1 MQRRRHPLVPPAV
14 LTAMLNAMQFSS
26 NIAIAPRRSI
36 LRTHLL
42 SRSSN
47 PWRAPSI
54 ARSPLIQSP
63 FVRLASSIP
72 DPTPVTNVEP
82 IAVPQ
87 DGFNTS
93 LDSVTTSD
101 FSSVTEH
108 IGYLKDLGL
117 DYGWGP
123 TAFVETLL
131 EHVHVW
137 TGTPWW
143 ASIVLTAV
151 FVRLVMFKAY
161 VNASD
166 TSARLAIITPLVK
179 PIQARISAAK
189 AARDRQAMLAA
200 TAEIQDTYRSAGVQ
214 LWRLAVPMLQIPLGF
229 GTFRLMRGMADLPVP
244 GLDTQGLLWLQD
256 LTLSDPL
263 FILPIVTAGAFHYT
277 FKVGYF
283 Q

>member
-1 MQRRRHPLVPPAV
+1 
-14 LTAMLNAMQFSS
+14 
-26 NIAIAPRRSI
+26 
-36 LRTHLL
+36 
-42 SRSSN
+42 
-47 PWRAPSI
+47 
-54 ARSPLIQSP
+54 
-63 FVRLASSIP
+63 
-72 DPTPVTNVEP
+72 
-82 IAVPQ
+82 
-87 DGFNTS
+87 
-93 LDSVTTSD
+93 
-101 FSSVTEH
+101 
-108 IGYLKDLGL
+108 
-117 DYGWGP
+117 
-123 TAFVETLL
+123 
-131 EHVHVW
+131 
-137 TGTPWW
+137 
-143 ASIVLTAV
+143 
-151 FVRLVMFKAY
+151 MFKAY

-200 TAEIQDTYRSAGVQ
+200 TAEIQDMYRSAGVQ

>member
-1 MQRRRHPLVPPAV
+1 MLIAV
-14 LTAMLNAMQFSS
+14 QFSS
-26 NIAIAPRRSI
+26 GIAGAPPRSN
-36 LRTHLL
+36 LRTHLPPCSSIL
-42 SRSSN
+42 WRTPNRSENS
-47 PWRAPSI
+47 
-54 ARSPLIQSP
+54 LIDSP
-63 FVRLASSIP
+63 FVRLASTIP
-72 DPTPVTNVEP
+72 NPSLVANVEP

-87 DGFNTS
+87 DDLNTS

-101 FSSVTEH
+101 FTPVTEH
-108 IGYLKDLGL
+108 IGYLKELGL

-151 FVRLVMFKAY
+151 FVRLVMLKAY

-166 TSARLAIITPLVK
+166 TSARLAVITPRVK
-179 PIQARISAAK
+179 PIQDRLSAAK
-189 AARDRQAMLAA
+189 AARDQQAMMAA
-200 TAEIQDTYRSAGVQ
+200 SAEMQAAYQSANVQ

-244 GLDTQGLLWLQD
+244 GLDRQGLLWLQD
-256 LTLSDPL
+256 LTLPDPY

-277 FKVGYF
+277 FKVRPM
-283 Q
+283 